1 MHFWILLVLGLQ
13 RKKRVFSSRK
23 ENHYDSSIFTGR
35 FLWLSIETTC
45 FVSSAPKWDFAF
57 QSMFDE
63 GRWRWFAQGTI
74 GLTRDQ
80 KLAGVNMPNMSSLFC
95 DIIIFSLSFFVWSC
109 MRHCWTIKDDVR
121 DSIFAGLVSILLNI
135 QFVEY
140 RTARSVRPLWTSYIR
155 NGRGAWRFGHP
166 MVGLMVPWPR
176 LYRNNEQLLESFELL
191 GLPAFLENPKFFEV
205 QWYIL
210 YSNWYR

>member
-35 FLWLSIETTC
+35 FLWLSVETTC
-45 FVSSAPKWDFAF
+45 ILSLAPKWDFACLMKVAEDDLRKALF
-57 QSMFDE
+57 
-63 GRWRWFAQGTI
+63 W
-74 GLTRDQ
+74 LTRDQ

-121 DSIFAGLVSILLNI
+121 DSIFAGLLSILSNI
-135 QFVEY
+135 QFVTY